1 MPLLDQADY
10 AFVSGMSS
18 ALLVG
23 AVVLFVAAVLVALLG
38 TRGTPAEGDARWRS
52 PVSADTAGR
61 WQVEDSQQ

>member
-23 AVVLFVAAVLVALLG
+23 AVVLFAAAVLVALL
-38 TRGTPAEGDARWRS
+38 
-52 PVSADTAGR
+52 
-61 WQVEDSQQ
+61 